1 MDKPMMEQQMELFR
15 RGGLNDEGGEI
26 DEVSGNEVPIGG
38 TKKGVRDDVPAMVSE
53 GEFVFPED
61 VVRYIGLDKLMQ
73 LRQQAKMGLKKM
85 EAMGQMG
92 NGDEAT
98 MPDDLPF
105 DMADLII
112 VAGDSDEEL
121 EMQEGGFVTRPT
133 TVRRTTQQPT
143 YAQPP
148 AVTMPDERPVFRS
161 VRPLTPAIQR
171 PAPSVI
177 DFDKLMGDANIN
189 FKEYRNAE
197 GKTLLVPFLG
207 NSPIFPI
214 PDGYTLY
221 TPSTE
226 DDQTEDTETVEEVNE
241 TLANVSVKEPNRSN
255 RDDIVRNEFTEAG
268 SWNDAP
274 LDMYIKEARKFTNGT
289 SSVATGIAGALSS
302 PLGLFMYGAT
312 AHQKKRIL
320 ATIDK
325 RIQEAR
331 GTPVAGQV
339 AELQKIKG
347 ILEGTIKPD
356 SILNKI
362 TSTIGKIFAPDEIKQ
377 KTANTA
383 VASTVGATGAVEESL
398 RPRARPTAETVEDP
412 YGIGAV
418 GEFGGTSNIFDVIGP
433 IEEVAARDVPVET
446 SQTLTGD
453 NIVGYQDGYEIRYV
467 PDPKGDPERNEY
479 KVINK
484 NGEVVASEYTKRRSL
499 DPNESLNGLKR
510 SISNYVKSGQLPDGG
525 IRYETQGMSRPSAVP
540 TATVQQPTEETQT
553 YDQELFNN
561 LKNTISLGKID
572 DPRLPPEYRGGEGSE
587 GYNRIISEAENF
599 YGKNIV
605 QDVLN
610 SLTSVVPTPTRGV
623 QDRGFVPSNI
633 AQPAATA
640 ESIAPTPTRADY
652 DISQLPPVQQ
662 PRVSPRLGYESGQDV
677 LQSVA
682 PYISST
688 IGQPSV
694 SQIDYSD
701 IQTSGPPSVPD
712 AMRTPLGTAA
722 AASARAQEATLP
734 QPYDPSIDDLIE
746 QTRKAIGTSGQ
757 TIKQTI
763 ENAEEAMGKKSEPK
777 ITEGTPAESTFK
789 PSASPI
795 VSAAKSITQ
804 LGRPTAVIDP
814 RIDVSR
820 QPTIEAPYPTQ
831 PTTALPAAPSYATMD
846 MGEAG
851 RTSILPPTIAP
862 SYATMDMGEAGRTSI
877 LPPIIAPVQD
887 PYGIGTAGEFAGMPT
902 TPKTPTVSSVAQAES
917 LMGPPLS
924 AKLAPDVSLRPK
936 ARPTTFSDAFA
947 AARAAG
953 QKTFSFDGKEYTT
966 ELAEEKPAKA
976 PAADKPKSGLD
987 FNPATS
993 QFKTKYERDEA
1004 LAGNLGGT
1012 AAYEATMEVHRQGL
1026 AAKGISDKKDKPS
1039 TTTKPAATTTTRSK
1053 EDVQKE
1059 INDEIKKAGKDG
1071 WNSKLNDLVKERDA
1085 ARAAPKPEAK
1095 KDSGGGGDKDSGG
1108 GGGGCV
1114 IATHGISTGG
1124 FSALDK
1130 AKAEIWCERTYH
1142 GKWYGEAFRR
1152 GYRYAG
1158 NKAIQ
1163 KGKAEKHYQE
1173 FKDFVAYG
1181 RGIKKD
1187 WKSKIN
1193 YYKRTIQFFLTG
1205 LIIKEDV

>member
-26 DEVSGNEVPIGG
+26 DEVSGNEVPVGG

-112 VAGDSDEEL
+112 VAGDSGEEL

-143 YAQPP
+143 YNTPTDTIT
-148 AVTMPDERPVFRS
+148 TMTDEQLPMFRS

-221 TPSTE
+221 VPSTE
-226 DDQTEDTETVEEVNE
+226 DDQTEDTETVEELNE
-241 TLANVSVKEPNRSN
+241 TLANVSAQEPNRSN

-268 SWNDAP
+268 SWDGAP

-362 TSTIGKIFAPDEIKQ
+362 TSTISKIFAPDEVKQ

-412 YGIGAV
+412 YGIGTA
-418 GEFGGTSNIFDVIGP
+418 GEFGGTSNIFDIIGP
-433 IEEVAARDVPVET
+433 IEEVAARDAPVET

-467 PDPKGDPERNEY
+467 PDPEGNPKQNYYE
-479 KVINK
+479 VINK
-484 NGEVVASEYTKRRSL
+484 NGEVVKYEFATQRSM

-510 SISNYVKSGQLPDGG
+510 NISNFVKSGQLPDGG

-561 LKNTISLGKID
+561 LKNT
-572 DPRLPPEYRGGEGSE
+572 
-587 GYNRIISEAENF
+587 
-599 YGKNIV
+599 
-605 QDVLN
+605 
-610 SLTSVVPTPTRGV
+610 
-623 QDRGFVPSNI
+623 
-633 AQPAATA
+633 
-640 ESIAPTPTRADY
+640 
-652 DISQLPPVQQ
+652 
-662 PRVSPRLGYESGQDV
+662 
-677 LQSVA
+677 
-682 PYISST
+682 
-688 IGQPSV
+688 
-694 SQIDYSD
+694 
-701 IQTSGPPSVPD
+701 
-712 AMRTPLGTAA
+712 
-722 AASARAQEATLP
+722 
-734 QPYDPSIDDLIE
+734 
-746 QTRKAIGTSGQ
+746 
-757 TIKQTI
+757 
-763 ENAEEAMGKKSEPK
+763 
-777 ITEGTPAESTFK
+777 
-789 PSASPI
+789 
-795 VSAAKSITQ
+795 
-804 LGRPTAVIDP
+804 
-814 RIDVSR
+814 
-820 QPTIEAPYPTQ
+820 
-831 PTTALPAAPSYATMD
+831 
-846 MGEAG
+846 
-851 RTSILPPTIAP
+851 
-862 SYATMDMGEAGRTSI
+862 
-877 LPPIIAPVQD
+877 
-887 PYGIGTAGEFAGMPT
+887 
-902 TPKTPTVSSVAQAES
+902 
-917 LMGPPLS
+917 
-924 AKLAPDVSLRPK
+924 
-936 ARPTTFSDAFA
+936 
-947 AARAAG
+947 
-953 QKTFSFDGKEYTT
+953 
-966 ELAEEKPAKA
+966 
-976 PAADKPKSGLD
+976 
-987 FNPATS
+987 
-993 QFKTKYERDEA
+993 
-1004 LAGNLGGT
+1004 
-1012 AAYEATMEVHRQGL
+1012 
-1026 AAKGISDKKDKPS
+1026 
-1039 TTTKPAATTTTRSK
+1039 
-1053 EDVQKE
+1053 
-1059 INDEIKKAGKDG
+1059 
-1071 WNSKLNDLVKERDA
+1071 
-1085 ARAAPKPEAK
+1085 
-1095 KDSGGGGDKDSGG
+1095 
-1108 GGGGCV
+1108 
-1114 IATHGISTGG
+1114 
-1124 FSALDK
+1124 
-1130 AKAEIWCERTYH
+1130 
-1142 GKWYGEAFRR
+1142 
-1152 GYRYAG
+1152 
-1158 NKAIQ
+1158 
-1163 KGKAEKHYQE
+1163 
-1173 FKDFVAYG
+1173 
-1181 RGIKKD
+1181 
-1187 WKSKIN
+1187 
-1193 YYKRTIQFFLTG
+1193 
-1205 LIIKEDV
+1205 

>member
-1 MDKPMMEQQMELFR
+1 MEQQMELFR

-112 VAGDSDEEL
+112 VAGDSGEEL

-221 TPSTE
+221 VPSTE

-377 KTANTA
+377 KTANVA
-383 VASTVGATGAVEESL
+383 VTSTVGATGAVEESL
-398 RPRARPTAETVEDP
+398 RPRARPTAETVEDS
-412 YGIGAV
+412 YGIGAA

-433 IEEVAARDVPVET
+433 IEEVAARDVLMPTDTPVQTGVPVENLIPLLARLN
-446 SQTLTGD
+446 SQGQSYKTNL
-453 NIVGYQDGYEIRYV
+453 
-467 PDPKGDPERNEY
+467 PEG
-479 KVINK
+479 I
-484 NGEVVASEYTKRRSL
+484 KRRYLNIDQSGNLIFGQRGKDQIVSDYGVDAVREAESQVLPSIL
-499 DPNESLNGLKR
+499 DRTARLGL
-510 SISNYVKSGQLPDGG
+510 
-525 IRYETQGMSRPSAVP
+525 SATYDPYFFDRP
-540 TATVQQPTEETQT
+540 TA
-553 YDQELFNN
+553 Y
-561 LKNTISLGKID
+561 
-572 DPRLPPEYRGGEGSE
+572 PEVGQRDLSQV
-587 GYNRIISEAENF
+587 SEAPDIRRQLASA
-599 YGKNIV
+599 Y
-605 QDVLN
+605 QT
-610 SLTSVVPTPTRGV
+610 SSVVPTPTRADYDIS
-623 QDRGFVPSNI
+623 QVPPTPTRADYDIS
-633 AQPAATA
+633 QVP
-640 ESIAPTPTRADY
+640 PTPTRADY

-734 QPYDPSIDDLIE
+734 QPYDSSIDDLIR
-746 QTRKAIGTSGQ
+746 QTREALGTSGQ
-757 TIKQTI
+757 TVEETVARAQ
-763 ENAEEAMGKKSEPK
+763 EAMGKKPEPMRIK
-777 ITEGTPAESTFK
+777 ITEGTPVESTFK

-862 SYATMDMGEAGRTSI
+862 
-877 LPPIIAPVQD
+877 VQD
-887 PYGIGTAGEFAGMPT
+887 PYGIGTAGEFAG
-902 TPKTPTVSSVAQAES
+902 TPTLSIPTDPRLDLPVGTIPAES
-917 LMGPPLS
+917 
-924 AKLAPDVSLRPK
+924 LAPDVSLRPK
-936 ARPTTFSDAFA
+936 ARPTEVA
-947 AARAAG
+947 AE
-953 QKTFSFDGKEYTT
+953 QPVTTPKPKE
-966 ELAEEKPAKA
+966 
-976 PAADKPKSGLD
+976 DKPKSGLG

-1004 LAGNLGGT
+1004 LAGNLGST

-1039 TTTKPAATTTTRSK
+1039 TTTKKPAATTTTTRSK
-1053 EDVQKE
+1053 EDVQKD
-1059 INDEIKKAGKDG
+1059 INAALKKSGG
-1071 WNSKLNDLVKERDA
+1071 EWTSELNTLVKERDTA
-1085 ARAAPKPEAK
+1085 TPAPKPAAK
-1095 KDSGGGGDKDSGG
+1095 KDSGGGGDKGSGG

-1205 LIIKEDV
+1205 LFVKEDV

>member
-1 MDKPMMEQQMELFR
+1 MDKVGSKTEKKTQAGRNVYKTPEGEMVSEKSVTFKYKGKWINVPSIHNGYNYDDDTLMLMLEAGLIKPTSIHNNKKEAEQAARKRSDNLKFNKGGTPMMEQQMELFR
-15 RGGLNDEGGEI
+15 RGGLND
-26 DEVSGNEVPIGG
+26 IGG

-112 VAGDSDEEL
+112 VAGDSGEEL

-143 YAQPP
+143 YNTPTDTIT
-148 AVTMPDERPVFRS
+148 TMTDEQLPMFRS

-221 TPSTE
+221 VPSTE
-226 DDQTEDTETVEEVNE
+226 DDQTEDTETVEELNE
-241 TLANVSVKEPNRSN
+241 TLANVSAQDPNRSN

-268 SWNDAP
+268 SWDGVP

-362 TSTIGKIFAPDEIKQ
+362 TSTISKIFAPDEVKQ

-398 RPRARPTAETVEDP
+398 RPRARPTDIQPAEQYESTAAQMQAMQFDP
-412 YGIGAV
+412 FAA
-418 GEFGGTSNIFDVIGP
+418 IGP
-433 IEEVAARDVPVET
+433 IEEVAARDVPFEVN
-446 SQTLTGD
+446 QTLRDG
-453 NIVGYQDGYEIRYV
+453 NVVGYQDGYEIRYV
-467 PDPKGDPERNEY
+467 PDPEGNPKQNYYE
-479 KVINK
+479 VINK
-484 NGEVVASEYTKRRSL
+484 NGEVVVSEHTTQRSM
-499 DPNESLNGLKR
+499 DPNESLNILKR
-510 SISNYVKSGQLPDGG
+510 RVSNFVKSGQLPDGG

-572 DPRLPPEYRGGEGSE
+572 DPRLPPEYRGGEGSV
-587 GYNRIISEAENF
+587 GYNRIINEAEKL
-599 YGKNIV
+599 YGKDVV
-605 QDVLN
+605 QEVLN
-610 SLTSVVPTPTRGV
+610 SLSPVVPTTTRADYDIS
-623 QDRGFVPSNI
+623 QVP
-633 AQPAATA
+633 
-640 ESIAPTPTRADY
+640 PTPTRADY

-722 AASARAQEATLP
+722 AASASAQEDTLP
-734 QPYDPSIDDLIE
+734 QPYDPSIDDIIE
-746 QTRKAIGTSGQ
+746 QTRKALGTSDQ
-757 TIKQTI
+757 TIRQTV
-763 ENAEEAMGKKSEPK
+763 ENAQKVINKPLRVK
-777 ITEGTPAESTFK
+777 ITEGTPVESTFK
-789 PSASPI
+789 PSVSPI
-795 VSAAKSITQ
+795 VNAAKSIAE
-804 LGRPTAVIDP
+804 LGRPTAAIDP
-814 RIDVSR
+814 V
-820 QPTIEAPYPTQ
+820 T
-831 PTTALPAAPSYATMD
+831 TTANYGPPSVSATPITTTTADYGPPSVSATPITTTTANYGPPSVSATPITTTTANYAPPSVSAT
-846 MGEAG
+846 
-851 RTSILPPTIAP
+851 
-862 SYATMDMGEAGRTSI
+862 
-877 LPPIIAPVQD
+877 PI
-887 PYGIGTAGEFAGMPT
+887 
-902 TPKTPTVSSVAQAES
+902 VSSVAQAES

-924 AKLAPDVSLRPK
+924 KKLAPDVSLRPK

-947 AARAAG
+947 SARAAG

-976 PAADKPKSGLD
+976 LAADKPKSGLD

-1004 LAGNLGGT
+1004 LQGSLGNVAQT
-1012 AAYEATMEVHRQGL
+1012 AAVQEVHQQGL
-1026 AAKGISDKKDKPS
+1026 AAKDISDKD
-1039 TTTKPAATTTTRSK
+1039 
-1053 EDVQKE
+1053 
-1059 INDEIKKAGKDG
+1059 
-1071 WNSKLNDLVKERDA
+1071 
-1085 ARAAPKPEAK
+1085 
-1095 KDSGGGGDKDSGG
+1095 DSGGGSDKSIVCTEMYRQTQLVDWQHAMKTWD
-1108 GGGGCV
+1108 V
-1114 IATHGISTGG
+1114 YQKRYLTPYHETGYHWLFQPYVKG
-1124 FSALDK
+1124 MRKNTLLTKLGAAL
-1130 AKAEIWCERTYH
+1130 AKHRTQH
-1142 GKWYGEAFRR
+1142 L
-1152 GYRYAG
+1152 RY
-1158 NKAIQ
+1158 ILT
-1163 KGKAEKHYQE
+1163 KGKA
-1173 FKDFVAYG
+1173 KDDIIGNV
-1181 RGIKKD
+1181 
-1187 WKSKIN
+1187 WCKIIHPVV
-1193 YYKRTIQFFLTG
+1193 YIAG
-1205 LIIKEDV
+1205 IIKEKMGK

>member
-1 MDKPMMEQQMELFR
+1 MEQQMELFR

-26 DEVSGNEVPIGG
+26 DEVSGNEVPVGG

-112 VAGDSDEEL
+112 VAGDSGEEL

-143 YAQPP
+143 YNTPTDTIT
-148 AVTMPDERPVFRS
+148 TMTDEQLPMFRS

-221 TPSTE
+221 VPSTE
-226 DDQTEDTETVEEVNE
+226 DDQTEDTETVEELNE
-241 TLANVSVKEPNRSN
+241 TLANVSAQEPNRSN

-268 SWNDAP
+268 SWDGAP

-362 TSTIGKIFAPDEIKQ
+362 TSTISKIFAPDEVKQ

-398 RPRARPTAETVEDP
+398 RPRARPTDIQPAEQYESTAAQMQAMQFDP
-412 YGIGAV
+412 FAA
-418 GEFGGTSNIFDVIGP
+418 IGP
-433 IEEVAARDVPVET
+433 IEEVAARDVLMPTDTPVQTGVSVENLIPLLARLN
-446 SQTLTGD
+446 SQGQSFKTNL
-453 NIVGYQDGYEIRYV
+453 
-467 PDPKGDPERNEY
+467 PEG
-479 KVINK
+479 I
-484 NGEVVASEYTKRRSL
+484 KRRYL
-499 DPNESLNGLKR
+499 DTDESGNLIFGQRGKDQIVSDYGIDAVREAESQVLP
-510 SISNYVKSGQLPDGG
+510 SILD
-525 IRYETQGMSRPSAVP
+525 RTARLGMSA
-540 TATVQQPTEETQT
+540 T
-553 YDQELFNN
+553 YDPYFFDRS
-561 LKNTISLGKID
+561 TAY
-572 DPRLPPEYRGGEGSE
+572 PEVGQRDLSQV
-587 GYNRIISEAENF
+587 SEAPDIRRQLASA
-599 YGKNIV
+599 Y
-605 QDVLN
+605 Q
-610 SLTSVVPTPTRGV
+610 TPSVVTPRSV

-633 AQPAATA
+633 AQPAAIA
-640 ESIAPTPTRADY
+640 ETIAPTPTRADY

-694 SQIDYSD
+694 SK
-701 IQTSGPPSVPD
+701 
-712 AMRTPLGTAA
+712 
-722 AASARAQEATLP
+722 
-734 QPYDPSIDDLIE
+734 DPSIDDIIE
-746 QTRKAIGTSGQ
+746 QTRKALGTSDQ

-763 ENAEEAMGKKSEPK
+763 ENAQKVINKPK
-777 ITEGTPAESTFK
+777 ITEGTPVESTFK
-789 PSASPI
+789 PSVSPI
-795 VSAAKSITQ
+795 VNAAKSIAE
-804 LGRPTAVIDP
+804 LSRPTAAIDQ

-831 PTTALPAAPSYATMD
+831 PATALPAAPSYATMD

-851 RTSILPPTIAP
+851 RTSIVPPTV
-862 SYATMDMGEAGRTSI
+862 
-877 LPPIIAPVQD
+877 APVQD
-887 PYGIGTAGEFAGMPT
+887 PYGIGTAGEFAG
-902 TPKTPTVSSVAQAES
+902 TPTLSIPTDPRLDLPVGTIPAES
-917 LMGPPLS
+917 
-924 AKLAPDVSLRPK
+924 LAPDVSLRPK

-947 AARAAG
+947 SARAAG

-1004 LAGNLGGT
+1004 LAGNLGNA
-1012 AAYEATMEVHRQGL
+1012 AAYAATMEVHKQGL
-1026 AAKGISDKKDKPS
+1026 AAKGISDKKDKPAV
-1039 TTTKPAATTTTRSK
+1039 TTTKPAVTTTTRSK
-1053 EDVQKE
+1053 EDVQKD
-1059 INDEIKKAGKDG
+1059 INAALKKSGG
-1071 WNSKLNDLVKERDA
+1071 EWTSELNTLVKERDVA
-1085 ARAAPKPEAK
+1085 SPAPKPAAK
-1095 KDSGGGGDKDSGG
+1095 KDSGGGGDKDS

-1158 NKAIQ
+1158 NRAIQ

>member
-1 MDKPMMEQQMELFR
+1 MMEQQMELFR

-26 DEVSGNEVPIGG
+26 DEVSGNEVPVGG

-112 VAGDSDEEL
+112 VAGDSGEKL
-121 EMQEGGFVTRPT
+121 EMQEGGFVTQPT

-143 YAQPP
+143 YNTPTDTIT
-148 AVTMPDERPVFRS
+148 TMTDEQLPMFRS

-221 TPSTE
+221 VPSTE
-226 DDQTEDTETVEEVNE
+226 DDQTEDTETVEELNE
-241 TLANVSVKEPNRSN
+241 TLANVSAQDPNRSN

-268 SWNDAP
+268 SWDGAP

-362 TSTIGKIFAPDEIKQ
+362 TSTISKIFAPDEVKQ

-398 RPRARPTAETVEDP
+398 RPRARPTNIQPAEQYESTAAQMQAMQFDP
-412 YGIGAV
+412 FAA
-418 GEFGGTSNIFDVIGP
+418 IGP
-433 IEEVAARDVPVET
+433 IEEVAARDVPFEVN
-446 SQTLTGD
+446 QTLRDG
-453 NIVGYQDGYEIRYV
+453 NVVGYQDGYEIRYV
-467 PDPKGDPERNEY
+467 PDPEGNPKQNYYE
-479 KVINK
+479 VINK
-484 NGEVVASEYTKRRSL
+484 NGEVVVSEYTTQRSM
-499 DPNESLNGLKR
+499 DPNESLNILKR
-510 SISNYVKSGQLPDGG
+510 RVSNFVKSGQLPDGG

-540 TATVQQPTEETQT
+540 TATVQQPIEETQT

-572 DPRLPPEYRGGEGSE
+572 DPRLPPEYRGGEGSV
-587 GYNRIISEAENF
+587 GYNRIINEAEKL
-599 YGKNIV
+599 YGKDVV
-605 QDVLN
+605 QEVLN
-610 SLTSVVPTPTRGV
+610 SLSPVVPTTTRADYDIS
-623 QDRGFVPSNI
+623 QVP
-633 AQPAATA
+633 
-640 ESIAPTPTRADY
+640 PTPTRADY
-652 DISQLPPVQQ
+652 DISQVPPVQQ

-722 AASARAQEATLP
+722 AASAREQQATLP

-746 QTRKAIGTSGQ
+746 QTRKALGTSGQ
-757 TIKQTI
+757 TVEETVARAQ
-763 ENAEEAMGKKSEPK
+763 EAMGKQPEPLRVK
-777 ITEGTPAESTFK
+777 ITEGTVS
-789 PSASPI
+789 PSPF
-795 VSAAKSITQ
+795 VKAAKSIAE
-804 LGRPTAVIDP
+804 LSRPTAAIDP

-820 QPTIEAPYPTQ
+820 LPTIEAPYPTQ
-831 PTTALPAAPSYATMD
+831 PVTTTADYGPPSVSATPITTTTANYAPPSVSAT
-846 MGEAG
+846 
-851 RTSILPPTIAP
+851 
-862 SYATMDMGEAGRTSI
+862 
-877 LPPIIAPVQD
+877 PI
-887 PYGIGTAGEFAGMPT
+887 
-902 TPKTPTVSSVAQAES
+902 VSSVAQAES

-924 AKLAPDVSLRPK
+924 KKLAPDVSLRPK

-947 AARAAG
+947 SARAAG
-953 QKTFSFDGKEYTT
+953 QKTFSFGGKEYTT
-966 ELAEEKPAKA
+966 ELAEEKPAKT
-976 PAADKPKSGLD
+976 PTKDDKPSSAFD
-987 FNPATS
+987 FNPSTS
-993 QFKTKYERDEA
+993 VFSSAYERAEA
-1004 LAGNLGGT
+1004 LSGNLGNQ
-1012 AAYEATMEVHRQGL
+1012 ASYLASQEIHSQGL
-1026 AAKGISDKKDKPS
+1026 RAKGL
-1039 TTTKPAATTTTRSK
+1039 
-1053 EDVQKE
+1053 EDTS
-1059 INDEIKKAGKDG
+1059 IFG
-1071 WNSKLNDLVKERDA
+1071 
-1085 ARAAPKPEAK
+1085 K

-1108 GGGGCV
+1108 GSDKSIVCTEMYRQTQLVDWQHAMKTWDVYQKRYLTPYHETGYHWLFQPYVKGMRK
-1114 IATHGISTGG
+1114 STLLTKLGA
-1124 FSALDK
+1124 AL
-1130 AKAEIWCERTYH
+1130 AKHRTQH
-1142 GKWYGEAFRR
+1142 L
-1152 GYRYAG
+1152 RY
-1158 NKAIQ
+1158 ILT
-1163 KGKAEKHYQE
+1163 KGKA
-1173 FKDFVAYG
+1173 KDDIIGNV
-1181 RGIKKD
+1181 
-1187 WKSKIN
+1187 WCKIIHPVV
-1193 YYKRTIQFFLTG
+1193 YIAG
-1205 LIIKEDV
+1205 IIKEKMGK